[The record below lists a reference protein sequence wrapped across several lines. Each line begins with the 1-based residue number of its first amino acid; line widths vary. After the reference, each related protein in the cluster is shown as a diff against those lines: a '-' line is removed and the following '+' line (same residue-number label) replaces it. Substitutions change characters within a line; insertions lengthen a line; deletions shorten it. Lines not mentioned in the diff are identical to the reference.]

1 MLLWRSLVFPCM
13 SLISSLVE
21 LPPEPEPPLELELP
35 LLELE
40 LPLLELELP
49 PLELELPPL
58 ELEPLLERKL
68 LSDERMPL
76 FSK

>member
-1 MLLWRSLVFPCM
+1 MLLWRSLVFFCV

-21 LPPEPEPPLELELP
+21 LPPEPE
-35 LLELE
+35 
-40 LPLLELELP
+40 PLLELELP

-68 LSDERMPL
+68 LSDERMTL